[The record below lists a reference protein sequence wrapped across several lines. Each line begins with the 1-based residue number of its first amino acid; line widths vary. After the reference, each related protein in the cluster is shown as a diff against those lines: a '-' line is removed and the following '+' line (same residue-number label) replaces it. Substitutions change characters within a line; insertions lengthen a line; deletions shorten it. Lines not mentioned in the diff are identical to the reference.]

1 MTGQNA
7 GNWYSC
13 NDFAMVRLISAY
25 VRITGDTA
33 WLDADVGG
41 RSVMDHVVAMA
52 THVDDLDAGH
62 GLASGG
68 DRNSLL
74 ECVGSYR
81 HEVASINAG
90 YVWALREAAALAA
103 HRGDASTSRR
113 LGDRATRLAR
123 TLIDE
128 LYAEGEGWWYC
139 RHEDGERVS
148 VRHAWDF
155 VHTFNFLYDDLSPQ
169 QRDEMVAFFERELMT
184 PTWMRALASGDA
196 DADFSLRPDHQWN
209 GSYPAWVALA
219 AQALVRDGRWDLL
232 GRWLPGLARS
242 ANQGP
247 YSQAHFVEAAA
258 PLLEGGARKAP
269 TEWPYIT
276 DWANLSAGSF
286 AELIFD
292 LFGLRFGLDGL
303 TAAPHPDALD
313 EEACLGPLR
322 VAGTDYLV
330 TAAGLTPL
338 D

>member
-1 MTGQNA
+1 M
-7 GNWYSC
+7 
-13 NDFAMVRLISAY
+13 
-25 VRITGDTA
+25 
-33 WLDADVGG
+33 
-41 RSVMDHVVAMA
+41 
-52 THVDDLDAGH
+52 
-62 GLASGG
+62 
-68 DRNSLL
+68 
-74 ECVGSYR
+74 
-81 HEVASINAG
+81 
-90 YVWALREAAALAA
+90 
-103 HRGDASTSRR
+103 
-113 LGDRATRLAR
+113 
-123 TLIDE
+123 
-128 LYAEGEGWWYC
+128 
-139 RHEDGERVS
+139 S

-313 EEACLGPLR
+313 ETACLGPLR
-322 VAGTDYLV
+322 VAGADYLV